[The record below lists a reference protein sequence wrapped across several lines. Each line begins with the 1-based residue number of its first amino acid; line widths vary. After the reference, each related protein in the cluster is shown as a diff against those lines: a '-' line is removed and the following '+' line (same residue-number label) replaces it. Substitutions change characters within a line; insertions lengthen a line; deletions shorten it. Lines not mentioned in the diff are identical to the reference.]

1 MRLAP
6 GTRVGDR
13 LRQSGRGQAGAE
25 LQGPLFALDDDFV
38 VLALLVDRAG
48 RGARCRADR
57 APDDCPDGPADDCA
71 DDCAGDATA
80 DRAAGLLVTVARGTR
95 HVVFPERFA
104 SLDAV
109 VRDGF
114 GLDNSVSHGWISCR
128 GFAPVSAAGE
138 CAVRA
143 PPRHEGPSS
152 RRAPPGNVTAL
163 PALAPRRAR
172 RGRVAARPVGIRRR
186 QLPGSPRICACHAVS
201 WRYRA
206 GAPTGGS
213 SARLRVAGHRMNGSG
228 SVSYP

>member
-1 MRLAP
+1 MKLGS
-6 GTRVGDR
+6 GTCVGHRV
-13 LRQSGRGQAGAE
+13 RQAGRGQAGAE

-57 APDDCPDGPADDCA
+57 APDDCPDGPADDRA
-71 DDCAGDATA
+71 DDRAADAAG

-95 HVVFPERFA
+95 HVVLPERFA

-128 GFAPVSAAGE
+128 GFAPVSASRE

-152 RRAPPGNVTAL
+152 RRAL
-163 PALAPRRAR
+163 PKQ
-172 RGRVAARPVGIRRR
+172 RGCPAARAARGAF
-186 QLPGSPRICACHAVS
+186 GSLS
-201 WRYRA
+201 
-206 GAPTGGS
+206 GS
-213 SARLRVAGHRMNGSG
+213 SGFPGVNPPVRPAIAPATPSAGDTGPAPPPADRRPGSG
-228 SVSYP
+228 SPGTG

>member
-1 MRLAP
+1 MKLGS
-6 GTRVGDR
+6 GTCVGDR
-13 LRQSGRGQAGAE
+13 VRQAGRGQAGAE

-48 RGARCRADR
+48 RGTRCCADR
-57 APDDCPDGPADDCA
+57 APDDCPDGPADDS
-71 DDCAGDATA
+71 TA

-152 RRAPPGNVTAL
+152 RRALPKQRGCPAARAARGACGSLSGPSGFPGVNSHVRPVVAPATPSAGDTGPAPQPADRPPGS
-163 PALAPRRAR
+163 
-172 RGRVAARPVGIRRR
+172 GW
-186 QLPGSPRICACHAVS
+186 PG
-201 WRYRA
+201 
-206 GAPTGGS
+206 TG
-213 SARLRVAGHRMNGSG
+213 
-228 SVSYP
+228 